1 MSANPHQIP
10 VPLRQ
15 REIPLSFVEVEPTVA
30 VAEPPPD
37 AKYYSFLNSVAA
49 NPDPPVEKPVPKVD
63 GRQTK
68 VVQLENVLKPN
79 PFPLQ
84 PALPP
89 EKPVPEPAVKPKPV
103 EIPVEKVG
111 DLAKVKSEELK
122 IPQYDKTNTAKA
134 DPQAVT
140 HLKPRTLAEARQAKS
155 MLAGE
160 KMKQDGGSS
169 RHGKLSFDTRMTPFG
184 AYDAAFFAAIQQHW
198 WDLIDESK
206 VSTRAGKV
214 VIGFNLLS
222 DGRITD
228 MRIIGNEVSEMLAL
242 LCERAIID
250 PAPYPKWPSDMKSMI
265 GKNPREMTISFVY
278 YTE

>member
-1 MSANPHQIP
+1 
-10 VPLRQ
+10 
-15 REIPLSFVEVEPTVA
+15 
-30 VAEPPPD
+30 
-37 AKYYSFLNSVAA
+37 
-49 NPDPPVEKPVPKVD
+49 
-63 GRQTK
+63 
-68 VVQLENVLKPN
+68 
-79 PFPLQ
+79 
-84 PALPP
+84 
-89 EKPVPEPAVKPKPV
+89 
-103 EIPVEKVG
+103 
-111 DLAKVKSEELK
+111 
-122 IPQYDKTNTAKA
+122 
-134 DPQAVT
+134 
-140 HLKPRTLAEARQAKS
+140 
-155 MLAGE
+155 
-160 KMKQDGGSS
+160 
-169 RHGKLSFDTRMTPFG
+169 MTPFG